1 MLKMTRLCIF
11 AALVGG
17 SLATT
22 VPIEEVV
29 VREDNGPASHKR
41 YLQDDWKVSKATR
54 AAR

>member
-22 VPIEEVV
+22 VPIEEV
-29 VREDNGPASHKR
+29 REDNGPASHKR
-41 YLQDDWKVSKATR
+41 HLQDDWKVSKATR